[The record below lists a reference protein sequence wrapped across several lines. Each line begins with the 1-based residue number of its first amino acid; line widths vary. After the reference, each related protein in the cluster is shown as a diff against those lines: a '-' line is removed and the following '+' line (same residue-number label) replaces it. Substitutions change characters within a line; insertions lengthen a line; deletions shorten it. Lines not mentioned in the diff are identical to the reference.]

1 MNGRRLL
8 SEVNG
13 FQLWRNGD
21 FYSVIY
27 PSGKSAV
34 NTSGSREEVLAEMK
48 RWKEEVDSENEFML
62 KVENAFIFVL
72 ENQY

>member
-1 MNGRRLL
+1 MSKKRLL

-21 FYSVIY
+21 FYSVVY
-27 PSGKSAV
+27 PSGKTSV
-34 NTSGSREEVLAEMK
+34 NTSGTKEEVLAEMK
-48 RWKEEVDSENEFML
+48 RWREEVDSQNKFML

>member
-1 MNGRRLL
+1 MKQILC
-8 SEVNG
+8 EVNG
-13 FQLWRNGD
+13 FKLIKNGD
-21 FYSVIY
+21 FYCVIH
-27 PSGKSAV
+27 PSGKSTV
-34 NTSGSREEVLAEMK
+34 NASGTREEVLAEMK